1 MYTHIPSVQI
11 LISLLKQF
19 NIRHLVISPGTR
31 NTALSHSVEMDDF
44 FTCYSVV
51 DERSAGY
58 FALGIAQALDVP
70 VCVSCT
76 AATATCNYLPAMKQA
91 YEQGIQLVALTA
103 DQDPYGMFHMEDQC
117 IDQTDMFHGYVKC
130 AVDVPMVKN
139 EQDYWYCNRR
149 INEALLALNH
159 NGKGPVQINYHMAY
173 GLKEISTYDVEVLP
187 KTRKIERYSFPMD
200 PAPIAA
206 LLKEKKRILVVGGSD
221 HDVTDSLRHALA
233 EFTQRY
239 DCVAI
244 CDNFANAYS
253 ESGRV
258 LNPKTLGDVIS
269 RWQIK
274 ELEPDLILSFGNVYY
289 STVKYFLPQY
299 SKTAEHWQIAVDGMV
314 NDGYHCLTRVFQCR
328 PEVFFTAVN
337 PFGKGDGEG
346 TYARLWQERLAMI
359 HEPDLGFTNFHA
371 IKSLAERLPE
381 RAVLHTSVLDS
392 IRLSN
397 YVNFPASVKCFA
409 NIGADGIDGAL
420 SSFLGQAATTSD
432 LAFLIIGDLSILYDM
447 NALLQKI
454 PANVRIMVVNNY
466 AGAEFHKNFGLE
478 RIPTLNQ
485 LVAAGHNVKI
495 EKCCINDRFRY
506 LSAGN
511 HQELEQA
518 LEEFLTEG
526 TAPVLLEVFTDAP
539 TDAATLKEYWRVNHT
554 QASVGKKTLG
564 GAVVEILNKIVSQ
577 KAKDKIRAV
586 WNALR
591 S

>member
-1 MYTHIPSVQI
+1 
-11 LISLLKQF
+11 
-19 NIRHLVISPGTR
+19 
-31 NTALSHSVEMDDF
+31 
-44 FTCYSVV
+44 
-51 DERSAGY
+51 
-58 FALGIAQALDVP
+58 
-70 VCVSCT
+70 
-76 AATATCNYLPAMKQA
+76 
-91 YEQGIQLVALTA
+91 
-103 DQDPYGMFHMEDQC
+103 
-117 IDQTDMFHGYVKC
+117 
-130 AVDVPMVKN
+130 
-139 EQDYWYCNRR
+139 
-149 INEALLALNH
+149 
-159 NGKGPVQINYHMAY
+159 
-173 GLKEISTYDVEVLP
+173 
-187 KTRKIERYSFPMD
+187 
-200 PAPIAA
+200 
-206 LLKEKKRILVVGGSD
+206 
-221 HDVTDSLRHALA
+221 
-233 EFTQRY
+233 
-239 DCVAI
+239 
-244 CDNFANAYS
+244 
-253 ESGRV
+253 
-258 LNPKTLGDVIS
+258 
-269 RWQIK
+269 
-274 ELEPDLILSFGNVYY
+274 
-289 STVKYFLPQY
+289 
-299 SKTAEHWQIAVDGMV
+299 
-314 NDGYHCLTRVFQCR
+314 
-328 PEVFFTAVN
+328 
-337 PFGKGDGEG
+337 
-346 TYARLWQERLAMI
+346 MI